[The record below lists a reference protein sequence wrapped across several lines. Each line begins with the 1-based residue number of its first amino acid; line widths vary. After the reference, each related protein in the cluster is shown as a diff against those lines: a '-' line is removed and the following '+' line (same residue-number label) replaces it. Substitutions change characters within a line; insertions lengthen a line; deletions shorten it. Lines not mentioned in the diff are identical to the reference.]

1 MKEIQYKRELN
12 HSYMVVPGRNGN
24 SSDSYAWRMMAEN
37 HIRRLLPCSQRCL
50 DGETFFYYDISSRQ
64 PLERLYESRKLKVD
78 NLRQILYAIAAMQ
91 NDLGEYLL
99 DEQGLMLES
108 EMIFADVESEEL
120 YFCFFPEKR
129 DAGGCYEKLA
139 DFFLEHVDHSDE
151 HAVNIAYQF
160 YKASK
165 SEYFVASSFLPFLEK
180 ETAMDRQENE
190 QMKISGWE
198 KEDLVGQPES
208 AMTAEEEEKACEEGK
223 RGWLQRLLGRKKRKP
238 REGKAAEIWPK
249 AVWDSYEGQ
258 IDFVQTGETVY
269 FSDLDLSDKGRN
281 GIPCLTEEKGERQ
294 FPLENLPLTVGK
306 MKGRVSIV
314 LTDRSVS
321 RIHAR
326 LEAAENE
333 ICVVDLNSRNGTIIN
348 GRKLCP
354 NESAALAEGDMVQ
367 FGRERFRYG
376 FIDSN
381 ALK

>member
-12 HSYMVVPGRNGN
+12 HSYMVVPGKNKN
-24 SSDSYAWRMMAEN
+24 ISDSYAWRMMAEN
-37 HIRRLLPCSQRCL
+37 HIGRLLPCSQRCL

-64 PLERLYESRKLKVD
+64 PLERLYDSRKLKVE

-91 NDLGEYLL
+91 KDLGEYLL

-120 YFCFFPEKR
+120 YFCFCPDR
-129 DAGGCYEKLA
+129 QDLGGCYGKLA

-180 ETAMDRQENE
+180 ETALDRQENE
-190 QMKISGWE
+190 QIKISDWE
-198 KEDLVGQPES
+198 KADLSDPPEN
-208 AMTAEEEEKACEEGK
+208 EEVPNEEEKACKEEK
-223 RGWLQRLLGRKKRKP
+223 RGWLRRFLGLKRKKAQEAKP
-238 REGKAAEIWPK
+238 VEVWPK
-249 AVWDSYEGQ
+249 SVWDSYEGQ

-269 FSDLDLSDKGRN
+269 FSDLELADKGRS

-294 FPLENLPLTVGK
+294 FLLEDLPLTVGK
-306 MKGRVSIV
+306 LKGRVSIV

-326 LEAAENE
+326 LEAAEDG
-333 ICVVDLNSRNGTIIN
+333 IFVVDLNSRNGTIIN

-354 NESAALAEGDMVQ
+354 NESAALAEGDLVQ